1 MNTRDN
7 DFIRRALL
15 TMQRENAAHRR
26 PSLRRIAALTIY
38 GPADGFHIGFDR
50 AVRIVYDY
58 RRRASNPDIVHETP
72 SQVRARHLSQRVA
85 RYLADHPKATIT
97 SAVTRVLADGGAPRF
112 YFSVDHGMRL
122 LRKHIK
128 INYEY
133 NNTSN
138 SYCY

>member
-15 TMQRENAAHRR
+15 TLQREHAAHRQ

-50 AVRIVYDY
+50 ALRIVYDY
-58 RRRASNPDIVHETP
+58 RNRPGNLLPDIVHETP
-72 SQVRARHLSQRVA
+72 SQVRARHLNSRVNQ
-85 RYLADHPKATIT
+85 YLADHPGAPIT
-97 SAVTRVLADGGAPRF
+97 RAITRVLADGGAPRF
-112 YFSVDHGMRL
+112 YFSVEHGMRL

-128 INYEY
+128 INYAY
-133 NNTSN
+133 NCTIN
-138 SYCY
+138 